1 MKIVSMISAL
11 FVCLAHN
18 GYANDIALQFPLDCT
33 LGQDCFVQQFMDH
46 DDTNDAR
53 DFTCGHATYDGHK
66 GTDFR
71 IKDLAAMKRGVPV
84 LAVADGQIVAL
95 RDDMADQLWTTPEQK
110 AAIKGRECGNGLVIQ
125 HANGYQS
132 QYCHMRLNSITVANK
147 DMVKAGDILGMV
159 GASGNT
165 QFPHLHI
172 TMRKA
177 RRVIDPFFIDENES
191 CAFDPDNTLWND
203 DFLDQFNPQITQI
216 FATGF
221 APNVVEIKDVQD
233 ARFTNFTPQA
243 DDPALVAYATAINMK
258 KGDVFHIKFIG
269 PNGVIANTKTDPL
282 DRAKS
287 RYLRFAGKKKPDGG
301 WPSGEY
307 NAVFTVLRNDKV
319 IEIEMIKTQIR

>member
-1 MKIVSMISAL
+1 MISAL
-11 FVCLAHN
+11 LITIANVS
-18 GYANDIALQFPLDCT
+18 YANDIALQFPLDCS

-46 DDTNDAR
+46 DDTDNAR

-132 QYCHMRLNSITVANK
+132 QYCHMRLNSVTVENK
-147 DMVKAGDILGMV
+147 DMVKAGDVLGMV

-177 RRVIDPFFIDENES
+177 RRVIDPFSIVDDDS
-191 CAFDPDNTLWND
+191 CAFDRNNTIWD
-203 DFLDQFNPQITQI
+203 GAFLDAYDPQITQI
-216 FATGF
+216 FSMGF
-221 APNVVEIKDVQD
+221 APSAIKIDDIQQ
-233 ARFTNFTPQA
+233 ARFAEFSPQSET
-243 DDPALVAYATAINMK
+243 PALVAFASAINMRA
-258 KGDVFHIKFIG
+258 GDVFHIAFRG

-301 WPSGEY
+301 WPSGDYIAE
-307 NAVFTVLRNDKV
+307 FSILRDGDV
-319 IEIEMIKTQIR
+319 IETETITAKIP